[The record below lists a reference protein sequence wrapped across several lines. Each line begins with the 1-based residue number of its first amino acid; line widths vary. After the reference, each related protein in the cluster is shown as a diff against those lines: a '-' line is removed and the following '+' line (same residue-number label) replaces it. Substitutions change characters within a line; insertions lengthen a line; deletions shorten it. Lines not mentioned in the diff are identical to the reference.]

1 MVSNRVTC
9 FASSSNVLFP
19 LLSRES
25 FGGSQFRRSSCLK
38 DSCPQTPFMLYVE
51 PCSGQ
56 VGHFVACVSSLKPLH
71 VYVYVPRDC
80 SASRSRGV
88 TCACGEPHIVG
99 GIRHHARV
107 ATPCLPCMF
116 SSLVLGYQQPLRVQ
130 QPSSFQQIWTQP
142 SIGRAH
148 LIAGARGPYRVL
160 QQK

>member
-1 MVSNRVTC
+1 MEMVSNRVTC

-107 ATPCLPCMF
+107 ATPCLPCYSAPWCWGTSSHCAF
-116 SSLVLGYQQPLRVQ
+116 SSPARPNRSGRSPRLGVL
-130 QPSSFQQIWTQP
+130 I
-142 SIGRAH
+142 
-148 LIAGARGPYRVL
+148 
-160 QQK
+160 